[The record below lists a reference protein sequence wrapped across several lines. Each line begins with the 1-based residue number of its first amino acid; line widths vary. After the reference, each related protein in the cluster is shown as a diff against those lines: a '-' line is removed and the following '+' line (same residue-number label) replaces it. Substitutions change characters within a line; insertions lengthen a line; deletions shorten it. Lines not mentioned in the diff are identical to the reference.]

1 MSPWRPNERGSTV
14 FGAIMMMMMMMMI
27 MNFIYP
33 GNTNQLIIKSAGI
46 DWQQFN

>member
-1 MSPWRPNERGSTV
+1 
-14 FGAIMMMMMMMMI
+14 MMMMMMMMMMMKII